1 MNAIRLI
8 AGIVLL
14 GSVGLMYLP
23 DSGGGGNRPDPA
35 TDSLAQAHA
44 NDRAT
49 QVKILR
55 DYVTRTFPSDA
66 AAQEWLNA
74 RRLESR
80 PDDWIPYTDELGT
93 ACATG
98 IDAVAAFADK
108 LEAAQ

>member
-1 MNAIRLI
+1 MNTIRLI

-80 PDDWIPYTDELGT
+80 PDDWISYTDELGT

-98 IDAVAAFADK
+98 VDAVAEFADK

>member
-23 DSGGGGNRPDPA
+23 DDGGGNRPDPA
-35 TDSLAQAHA
+35 TDSLGQAHA

-98 IDAVAAFADK
+98 VDAVAEFADK